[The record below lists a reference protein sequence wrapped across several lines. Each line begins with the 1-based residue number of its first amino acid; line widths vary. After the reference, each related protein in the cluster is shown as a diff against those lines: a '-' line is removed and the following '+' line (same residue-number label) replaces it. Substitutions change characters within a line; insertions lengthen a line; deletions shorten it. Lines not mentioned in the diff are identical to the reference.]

1 MIRITL
7 DEFENWLY
15 FKNSYAK
22 ASMYRT
28 LYKKAFEYFI
38 HIPLSEKN
46 CMKFMETFHNQV
58 ENQEISPST
67 YNNYLKATRLL
78 IKAHGLTFNL
88 PLKRKKTEQGY
99 IPTLE
104 DSEVHRIVK
113 YMYSRKTTSA
123 NQMSFYRQAVA
134 YQLLVEHGL
143 RFENVRYLEWS
154 DVKDDELFIKKT
166 KMNRSYDIQISAE
179 LKEKIEKL
187 RHTHPQ
193 YVFASNKGLLH
204 RQKFNEMMEKVL
216 MELNIH
222 KHITVHKLRHTN
234 ATLQADHDVNL
245 KVIAENLGHR
255 SVRTTEGYIHVSKK
269 KKREAIRKLG
279 ISHFILSTDEIRK
292 EVNKFVLYLNQGGC
306 LAFVV
311 PQTVN
316 LVITV
321 PLST

>member
-1 MIRITL
+1 
-7 DEFENWLY
+7 
-15 FKNSYAK
+15 
-22 ASMYRT
+22 
-28 LYKKAFEYFI
+28 
-38 HIPLSEKN
+38 
-46 CMKFMETFHNQV
+46 METFHNQV

-78 IKAHGLTFNL
+78 IKAHGAAFNL
-88 PLKRKKTEQGY
+88 PLKRKKTEAGY

-104 DSEVHRIVK
+104 DHEVHRIVK
-113 YMYSRKTTSA
+113 YMYLRKTTSA
-123 NQMSFYRQAVA
+123 NQMSYYRQAVA

-166 KMNRSYDIQISAE
+166 KMNRSYDIQISSE
-179 LKEKIEKL
+179 LREKIERL
-187 RHTHPQ
+187 RNTHPQ
-193 YVFASNKGLLH
+193 YVFASKKGLLH

-216 MELNIH
+216 KELNIH
-222 KHITVHKLRHTN
+222 KHITAHKLRHTN

-255 SVRTTEGYIHVSKK
+255 SVRTTEGYIHISKK

-279 ISHFILSTDEIRK
+279 ISAFVLTSDEIRK
-292 EVNKFVLYLNQGGC
+292 EVNKFVIYLNQGGC